1 SGVPVPLR
9 RDRKVATPYTDASLA
24 SECGCRLSE
33 KDALGFLRDRRLRVD
48 FFCLGIGAHDCRPRL
63 DALKP
68 SLQVWEVLQFLSL
81 AFVGNNPRVSRHVG
95 DGVVAGDE
103 LAIGKALIEDAVE
116 AVRLIDVSVDRI
128 GDLCW
133 RILAE

>member
-9 RDRKVATPYTDASLA
+9 RDRKVAAPYTDASLA

-33 KDALGFLRDRRLRVD
+33 KDALGLLRDRRLRVD
-48 FFCLGIGAHDCRPRL
+48 LFCLVIGAHNCRPRL

-68 SLQVWEVLQFLSL
+68 SLQVWKVLQLLSL

-95 DGVVAGDE
+95 DGV
-103 LAIGKALIEDAVE
+103 LARNERAISKALIEDAV
-116 AVRLIDVSVDRI
+116 
-128 GDLCW
+128 
-133 RILAE
+133 